1 MMNEAQ
7 QKAFDLAMRLKES
20 RGQWLSLFEELARM
34 YLPNRAGF
42 TGEVSDADERSFDI
56 YTSAPR
62 LARRGL
68 ATALS
73 TMLRPPGREWFKAK
87 ASDELLNYDEQC
99 RVWLDTATKITY
111 AALYDPEVDADRAL
125 SEADDDLVTFGTAVI
140 QVLWDWAKSK
150 LKIKTIPLK
159 HIALM
164 TNAGG
169 KIDGIVFFMTYTLRE
184 ILDLFPED
192 KLPAS
197 MKEKLSQGDPKYDEP
212 FEIVHVV
219 MPNDDYLRFGK
230 GANRLPY
237 KSLWFSSKD
246 KELIDEGGYI
256 SFPYI
261 VPRWDTMTG
270 ESFGRSP
277 GMVALADSRLS
288 NAISKT
294 LIEAGEKALDPPLT
308 APADMIRGD
317 VELFAGGLTLYDAV
331 GFQYQGDVIKPI
343 NLGKIPDKMF
353 EFLGQVDQRIYAAF
367 YRDVLELP
375 NTAEKDITATEI
387 NARMDQYLRQ
397 AAPVFSRIESQYNA
411 PLIDRVFE
419 LLANAGMFPDAP
431 EALQGSEIRFEY
443 ESPVKQARDKAK
455 AIKMLEGLN
464 YVLPMAQVKPEIID
478 NVDMDITTRLI
489 LRNCDFPQ
497 EALAPLEAMQQ
508 IRAQRAKQAEMA
520 QMAQM
525 AQMAGPSL
533 AQGITAA
540 AKAKEAGLVPGNEN
554 FPQGVA
560 GLIPPPG
567 EAQNIVDADFEE
579 AA

>member
-1 MMNEAQ
+1 MLSEAN
-7 QKAFDLAMRLKES
+7 QKVFDLAMRLKDG
-20 RGQWLSLFEELARM
+20 RGQWLTLFEDLARM

-68 ATALS
+68 STALS
-73 TMLRPPGREWFKAK
+73 TMLRPAGREWFKAK
-87 ASDELLNYDEQC
+87 ASDSLLNYDEQA
-99 RVWLDTATKITY
+99 RLWLDVATKITY
-111 AALYDPEVDADRAL
+111 DALYDPDVDADRAL

-140 QVLWDWAKSK
+140 QVLWDWSKSK
-150 LKIKTIPLK
+150 LKMKTIPLR
-159 HIALM
+159 HVALM
-164 TNAGG
+164 LDSGG
-169 KIDGIVFFMTYTLRE
+169 KVDGIVFFMPYTLRE
-184 ILDLFPED
+184 ILDMFPE
-192 KLPAS
+192 
-197 MKEKLSQGDPKYDEP
+197 EKLTQSMREKLEKGDPKFDEV

-219 MPNDDYLRFGK
+219 MPNDDYQRFGK
-230 GANRLPY
+230 GPNRLPY

-246 KELIDEGGYI
+246 KELIDEGGYY

-270 ESFGRSP
+270 EAFGRSP

-317 VELFAGGLTLYDAV
+317 VELFSGGLTLYDAV

-343 NLGKIPDKMF
+343 ALGKIPDNMF

-375 NTAEKDITATEI
+375 NSNDKDLTATEI

-431 EALQGSEIRFEY
+431 PQLQGKDIRFEY

-455 AIKMLEGLN
+455 AIKMLESFQAI
-464 YVLPMAQVKPEIID
+464 LPIAEAKPEIVD
-478 NVDMDITTRLI
+478 NIDMDISTRLI
-489 LRNCDFPQ
+489 LRDFGFPQ
-497 EALAPLEAMQQ
+497 EAMAPLEAMKQ
-508 IRAQRAKQAEMA
+508 IRTERAQQAKMA

-525 AQMAGPSL
+525 AQMAGPAL
-533 AQGITAA
+533 AQGMTAA
-540 AKAKEAGLVPGNEN
+540 AKAKEAGMVPNNDN
-554 FPQGVA
+554 FPQDVS
-560 GLIPPPG
+560 GLIPPPDQ
-567 EAQNIVDADFEE
+567 AQNIIEGEFEE
-579 AA
+579 VA